1 MMKKYLL
8 GAMMLVGAMTYAQGN
23 QVIVPVDTTT
33 GNATANIGIEVSGK
47 VFDPTVK
54 SLVVEIKSS
63 ATPDGKGFAF
73 QMPDLFTNNTSETI
87 VGKFT
92 AKVVSNAATQ
102 GKEVVEALEKPI
114 ITKLVGATGE
124 IAEGTT
130 ETEASGTATGT
141 KINYTLTG
149 TSVAGDL
156 EHNGTLA
163 VSVTTGN
170 KVGTYVDNTVGLRV
184 KLEGQI
190 PGKGE

>member
-73 QMPDLFTNNTSETI
+73 QMPDLFKNSTSETI

-92 AKVVSNAATQ
+92 AKVVTSGTA
-102 GKEVVEALEKPI
+102 EALKKPI
-114 ITKLVGATGE
+114 ITKLVGAAGE
-124 IAEGTT
+124 IDGGTT
-130 ETEASGTATGT
+130 ETTASGTAEGT
-141 KINYTLTG
+141 KISYNLTG
-149 TSVAGDL
+149 TSAAGDL

-163 VSVTTGN
+163 VSVTTGDTI
-170 KVGTYVDNTVGLRV
+170 GTYVDNTVGLRV
-184 KLEGQI
+184 KLEGQ
-190 PGKGE
+190 K

>member
-23 QVIVPVDTTT
+23 QVIVPVDTAT

-92 AKVVSNAATQ
+92 AKVVSNAAAQ
-102 GKEVVEALEKPI
+102 GKEVVDPLVKPI
-114 ITKLVGATGE
+114 ITKLVGAAGE
-124 IAEGTT
+124 IDGGTT
-130 ETEASGTATGT
+130 ETTASGTAEGT
-141 KINYTLTG
+141 KISYNLTG
-149 TSVAGDL
+149 TSAAGDL

-163 VSVTTGN
+163 VSVTTGDTI
-170 KVGTYVDNTVGLRV
+170 GTYVDNTVGLRV
-184 KLEGQI
+184 KLEGQ
-190 PGKGE
+190 K